1 MYKVLIVEDEKVI
14 ADTLAAHLN
23 KWGYEAVCVT
33 DFQNVLEEFERE
45 KPHIVLM
52 DIGLPFFNGY
62 HWCTQIRAQS
72 KVPVIFLSSMSD
84 NMNIVMAI
92 NMGGDDFIT
101 KPYDLNV
108 VVAKVQALLRRT
120 YDFTDN
126 TSTIEHN
133 GGVLNLNDQTFMYNN
148 KVELTK
154 NEYRILQ
161 CLLENVGK
169 VVSRDSIMEKLWED
183 EAFVDDIH
191 LLSMLPALEESLRM
205 QGSAI
210 ILEQKKEWDILFH
223 EKCGVISKKQN
234 KGYSDA
240 CGNCD
245 CAVCSVLSLFGA
257 SGTCYIFIGIAVLY
271 AGCGSCF

>member
-133 GGVLNLNDQTFMYNN
+133 GYYSCNHCLSGGNPPVGRAASLCKGQTD
-148 KVELTK
+148 L
-154 NEYRILQ
+154 
-161 CLLENVGK
+161 VG
-169 VVSRDSIMEKLWED
+169 
-183 EAFVDDIH
+183 
-191 LLSMLPALEESLRM
+191 
-205 QGSAI
+205 
-210 ILEQKKEWDILFH
+210 
-223 EKCGVISKKQN
+223 
-234 KGYSDA
+234 
-240 CGNCD
+240 
-245 CAVCSVLSLFGA
+245 
-257 SGTCYIFIGIAVLY
+257 
-271 AGCGSCF
+271 

>member
-108 VVAKVQALLRRT
+108 VVERCRHFLEEPMILLTIQAQL
-120 YDFTDN
+120 
-126 TSTIEHN
+126 
-133 GGVLNLNDQTFMYNN
+133 
-148 KVELTK
+148 
-154 NEYRILQ
+154 
-161 CLLENVGK
+161 
-169 VVSRDSIMEKLWED
+169 SIM
-183 EAFVDDIH
+183 
-191 LLSMLPALEESLRM
+191 
-205 QGSAI
+205 
-210 ILEQKKEWDILFH
+210 
-223 EKCGVISKKQN
+223 
-234 KGYSDA
+234 
-240 CGNCD
+240 
-245 CAVCSVLSLFGA
+245 
-257 SGTCYIFIGIAVLY
+257 
-271 AGCGSCF
+271 AGC

>member
-1 MYKVLIVEDEKVI
+1 MYKVLIVEDDETIAMSLQKVLTQW
-14 ADTLAAHLN
+14 DYDV
-23 KWGYEAVCVT
+23 KCVT
-33 DFQNVLEEFERE
+33 DFKEVMNDFINFNPHLVL
-45 KPHIVLM
+45 L
-52 DIGLPFFNGY
+52 DISLPYFNGY

-148 KVELTK
+148 NKVELTK

-183 EAFVDDIH
+183 EAFVDDNT
-191 LLSMLPALEESLRM
+191 LTVNVTRLRRKLEDAGVSDYIRTKK
-205 QGSAI
+205 GVGYI
-210 ILEQKKEWDILFH
+210 I
-223 EKCGVISKKQN
+223 S
-234 KGYSDA
+234 
-240 CGNCD
+240 
-245 CAVCSVLSLFGA
+245 
-257 SGTCYIFIGIAVLY
+257 
-271 AGCGSCF
+271 

>member
-101 KPYDLNV
+101 KPMTLMWLWQRCRHFLEEPMILLTI
-108 VVAKVQALLRRT
+108 QAQL
-120 YDFTDN
+120 
-126 TSTIEHN
+126 
-133 GGVLNLNDQTFMYNN
+133 
-148 KVELTK
+148 
-154 NEYRILQ
+154 
-161 CLLENVGK
+161 
-169 VVSRDSIMEKLWED
+169 SIM
-183 EAFVDDIH
+183 
-191 LLSMLPALEESLRM
+191 
-205 QGSAI
+205 
-210 ILEQKKEWDILFH
+210 
-223 EKCGVISKKQN
+223 
-234 KGYSDA
+234 
-240 CGNCD
+240 
-245 CAVCSVLSLFGA
+245 
-257 SGTCYIFIGIAVLY
+257 
-271 AGCGSCF
+271 AGC